1 MDNTFKPANLIYL
14 NKQLSIRDIKYIL
27 KNLSRQRY
35 EYNHSKMILENLGAK
50 MPEIDFDLIE
60 AIQAIYLYS
69 QNNVLL
75 CKMTS
80 AFNKYVN
87 VDENVWLYEP
97 YFGEDKL
104 CSGGY
109 ELELNFP
116 PNLREKIIAISKKVI
131 KENNQ
136 KIQNYDW

>member
-1 MDNTFKPANLIYL
+1 MNNSFKPAKLIDL
-14 NKQLSIRDIKYIL
+14 NKPLSIKEIQYIL
-27 KNLSRQRY
+27 KNLSKKRY
-35 EYNHSKMILENLGAK
+35 EYNHYKILLGDLGAN

-60 AIQAIYLYS
+60 AIQAIYFYS

-75 CKMTS
+75 CKMTA

-87 VDENVWLYEP
+87 VDENVWLYEA

-109 ELELNFP
+109 ELELNYP
-116 PNLREKIIAISKKVI
+116 PPLREKIIAISKKVI
-131 KENNQ
+131 EENNQ
-136 KIQNYDW
+136 KNQNYDW